1 MSEDRG
7 HLWVLVRYEIDRG
20 AVLPWEHEET
30 KVSTQEGDALDQF
43 MEHIFTG
50 IRDNT
55 LEVVMSEDD

>member
-1 MSEDRG
+1 MSKDRG

-30 KVSTQEGDALDQF
+30 KVSTKDGDALDQF

-50 IRDNT
+50 IRENC